1 MMFSPMKRNGSSI
14 LTKWWDDDGD
24 GGGVMAPPDRENRA
38 CCSCQVLI
46 WGRGFMHSSVLCADG
61 WMEHALE
68 MREMELSAGM
78 EMESKSI
85 CALFWKIRAMLS
97 RRMSRMEVLCPVNLQ
112 DTTDA
117 QNGNERLWVA

>member
-1 MMFSPMKRNGSSI
+1 
-14 LTKWWDDDGD
+14 
-24 GGGVMAPPDRENRA
+24 
-38 CCSCQVLI
+38 
-46 WGRGFMHSSVLCADG
+46 MHYSVLCADG

-97 RRMSRMEVLCPVNLQ
+97 RRRSRSRMVVLCPVNLQ

-117 QNGNERLWVA
+117 QNGNERLWVARVV